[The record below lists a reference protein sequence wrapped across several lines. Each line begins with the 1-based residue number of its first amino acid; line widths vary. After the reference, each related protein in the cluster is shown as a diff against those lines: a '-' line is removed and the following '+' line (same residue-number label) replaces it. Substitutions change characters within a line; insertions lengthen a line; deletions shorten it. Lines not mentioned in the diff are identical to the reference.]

1 MTVGNQCVEGKKPM
15 CRGKPLRA
23 PGKELI
29 SPQPPG
35 VTLLCPTDAPR
46 MAPDHGPKCPSQTA
60 LREQFQEPPCN
71 CYMGPGMMDGLWAL
85 KTGQSKLEILLL

>member
-1 MTVGNQCVEGKKPM
+1 MAEERGVIEGEPPKLRPEGWVGLDVGRKVFNEGRKPM
-15 CRGKPLRA
+15 CRGKPVWV

-46 MAPDHGPKCPSQTA
+46 MAPDRGPKHPS
-60 LREQFQEPPCN
+60 
-71 CYMGPGMMDGLWAL
+71 L
-85 KTGQSKLEILLL
+85 KLY